1 MVGIG
6 PSPNRPG
13 IHMVKCR
20 KKRGGREGSSAR
32 ARSAAQQHSERD
44 GNGYSISCA
53 RDGAGFRGCGATHFF
68 YESEEDKKLQ

>member
-6 PSPNRPG
+6 PSPNRLG
-13 IHMVKCR
+13 IIMVKRR

-44 GNGYSISCA
+44 DNGYTVVYHA
-53 RDGAGFRGCGATHFF
+53 PETALDFGGGAT
-68 YESEEDKKLQ
+68 LLLGI

>member
-44 GNGYSISCA
+44 DNGYNIMRPRRRWIS
-53 RDGAGFRGCGATHFF
+53 GVGPHT
-68 YESEEDKKLQ
+68 SSMNL